1 MCLKPKTET
10 FAAASSL
17 ENYDTFKSFLTYVVI
32 INTQGIINQD
42 EVSKQLQLIK
52 QSATRSRSG

>member
-10 FAAASSL
+10 FAAALSL
-17 ENYDTFKSFLTYVVI
+17 ENYDIFKSFLTYVVI
-32 INTQGIINQD
+32 INTRGIINQD

-52 QSATRSRSG
+52 QSAT

>member
-17 ENYDTFKSFLTYVVI
+17 ENYDIFKSFLTYVVI
-32 INTQGIINQD
+32 INTRGIINQD

-52 QSATRSRSG
+52 QSATR